1 MMKKIWIQIIFVLL
15 ASALSCMGQDHV
27 DGFIART
34 FRSGVRR
41 TMPYR
46 LFIPPNYDRAQR
58 YPMILWLHGA
68 GGAGSDN
75 IAQIKGDQVPGTHLW
90 TSSASQAKNPAF
102 VVVPQSGGSWTASG
116 RTMLSQE
123 MQMVLDIVALLQA
136 EYSIDPARL
145 YVLGQSDGAFGVWS
159 VITNKPELFAAA
171 VSLCGGGNPSYAG
184 RVAKMP
190 IWLFH
195 GERDGTVLAD
205 ESRKMVDA
213 IKRAGGNP
221 RYTEYKNVGHEIWE
235 RVFAE
240 PELPEWLFAQ
250 HK

>member
-1 MMKKIWIQIIFVLL
+1 
-15 ASALSCMGQDHV
+15 
-27 DGFIART
+27 
-34 FRSGVRR
+34 
-41 TMPYR
+41 
-46 LFIPPNYDRAQR
+46 
-58 YPMILWLHGA
+58 
-68 GGAGSDN
+68 
-75 IAQIKGDQVPGTHLW
+75 
-90 TSSASQAKNPAF
+90 
-102 VVVPQSGGSWTASG
+102 
-116 RTMLSQE
+116 MLSQE

-159 VITNKPELFAAA
+159 AITNKPELFAAA
-171 VSLCGGGNPSYAG
+171 VSICGGGNPSYAG

-195 GERDGTVLAD
+195 GERDSTVVAD

-213 IKRAGGNP
+213 MKRAGGNP
-221 RYTEYKNVGHEIWE
+221 RYTEYKSVGHEIWE

-240 PELPEWLFAQ
+240 PELSEWLFAQ